1 MPLYHSV
8 PSRANVPAGEI
19 MKKLTIVLG
28 GLISILFATSAS
40 AQTTIEQA
48 RAFQVNTAHS
58 GSITSPGLAP
68 PLRQKWS
75 INFGDFIS
83 YPIIADGRVFVTVKH
98 SGPLYDSQVYAIDSA
113 TGAILWSFNLVGE
126 SLWSALT
133 YENGRLFASTRE
145 GGLRAFDAATGTVFW
160 TKSVGGP
167 YTAPPTAFQGVVY
180 LSGSGYVWAF
190 SQATGNFLWK
200 TPVDNSDASSPVVTD
215 EAVYVSYTCPHVY
228 KLNRATGAQIWS
240 YSAGCTSAGGKTA
253 VLHNGRLYVRD
264 GISDYLFDSQTGSI
278 LNTFNS
284 LAENAPAFSGN
295 MGFFLHGAPR
305 FGQIATLEARDQSN
319 NNALVW
325 SFTGDGYLQSGLL
338 VVNNILYVG
347 SARGKLYGLDTSTGL
362 VVWSTTAGN
371 SIPYVDEHN
380 GGRPTTGLAA
390 AEGLLVIPTDT
401 TLVAYEQDNTP
412 PSVTWNAPVPAANSP
427 GWNTTA
433 VDFPFSLSGVGT
445 ATPAS
450 PLHFT
455 EEGVGQT
462 QSVSL
467 TDRDG
472 NVTSVSSP
480 VINIDWSSPSTSA
493 VISPAPGCGEWCSSV
508 EITLSASDNLSG
520 VANTFYRVDSG
531 APQTYTSPF
540 SVSSN
545 GAHTVSYWSQDV
557 AGNIESTRSSVVKI
571 DTTAPT
577 TMASTAGTA
586 GSNGWYR
593 SAVQVSL
600 SASDNNQSGVANTYY
615 SVDGGVAQT
624 YGGSFSIGAEGLHQV
639 NFWSVD
645 TLGNTETQQ
654 SATIKI
660 DLTGSTVQ
668 SSTAGTT
675 AANNFFRSAV
685 QVTLTAADNISG
697 VASVYYRIDGGA
709 TNTYTEAFVVSGDGI
724 HSVDYWSTD
733 VAGNSS
739 ASSNIPIKID
749 MTGPVTQVSL
759 SGTLGTNGWYR
770 STAKVTLVAMDNFN
784 GVSAT
789 FYTID
794 GGSTK
799 TYSQTFNV
807 SNNGTHTI
815 TYWSVDG
822 IMNGEPAKTVLV
834 KVDTNKPEVTATA
847 TPNSV
852 LQSSDPVTVTIS
864 GHVTDTVSSFQPGS
878 ASFVVVDEYGVT
890 QPAGPVVLNASGIYL
905 FTLTLPAT
913 KNAGDRSHVYTITV
927 TGSDQAGNTNSDS
940 ATVRIN

>member
-1 MPLYHSV
+1 
-8 PSRANVPAGEI
+8 

-28 GLISILFATSAS
+28 GLISILFATSAP
-40 AQTTIEQA
+40 AQTPIEQA
-48 RAFQVNTAHS
+48 RAFQVNTAHT

-75 INFGDFIS
+75 INFGNFIS

-98 SGPLYDSQVYAIDSA
+98 GGPFYDSRVYAIDA
-113 TGAILWSFNLVGE
+113 ANGAIVWSFNLVGE

-145 GGLRAFDAATGTVFW
+145 GGLRCFDAATGTVIW

-167 YTAPPTAFQGVVY
+167 FMAPPTAFQGVVY
-180 LSGSGYVWAF
+180 LSGKGYVWAF
-190 SQATGNFLWK
+190 SEDTGNFLWK
-200 TPVDNSDASSPVVTD
+200 TPVNNSDASSPVVTD
-215 EAVYVSYTCPHVY
+215 EAVYVSYTCPDVY

-240 YSAGCTSAGGKTA
+240 YSAGCSGAGGKTA

-264 GISDYLFDSQTGSI
+264 AVSDYLFDSQTGSV
-278 LNTFNS
+278 LGTFS
-284 LAENAPAFSGN
+284 SPVENAPTFSGN

-305 FGQIATLEARDQSN
+305 FGQLATLEGRDQSN

-347 SARGKLYGLDTSTGL
+347 SDRGKLYGLDTATGQ

-380 GGRPTTGLAA
+380 GSRPTAGLAA

-412 PSVTWNAPVPAANSP
+412 PSLTWSAPVPVANAS

-445 ATPAS
+445 ATPES

-455 EEGVGQT
+455 EEGAGQS

-493 VISPAPGCGEWCSSV
+493 VISSAPGCAEWCSSV
-508 EITLSASDNLSG
+508 EITLSALDNLSG
-520 VANTFYRVDSG
+520 VAKTFYRVDSG
-531 APQTYTSPF
+531 APQIYTSPF

-545 GAHTVSYWSQDV
+545 GAHTVSYWSQDA
-557 AGNIESTRSSVVKI
+557 AGNIESAHSSVVKI
-571 DTTAPT
+571 DTSAPT
-577 TMASTAGTA
+577 TQTSTTGTA
-586 GSNGWYR
+586 GGNGWYR

-600 SASDNNQSGVANTYY
+600 TASDSNQSGVANTYY
-615 SVDGGVAQT
+615 SVDGGATQT
-624 YGGSFSIGAEGLHQV
+624 YDSSFSIGAEGLHQV

-645 TLGNTETQQ
+645 ALGNTESQQ
-654 SATIKI
+654 SVTIKI

-685 QVTLTAADNISG
+685 QVTLTTADNLSG

-709 TNTYTEAFVVSGDGI
+709 TNTYTGTFVVSGDGI
-724 HSVDYWSTD
+724 HSVEYWSTD
-733 VAGNSS
+733 VAGNGG
-739 ASSNIPIKID
+739 ASYNIPVKID
-749 MTGPVTQVSL
+749 MTGPVTQVTL
-759 SGTLGTNGWYR
+759 AGTLGMNGWYR
-770 STAKVTLVAMDNFN
+770 STAKVTLVSTDNFN
-784 GVSAT
+784 GVSAI
-789 FYTID
+789 YYSID

-799 TYSQTFNV
+799 IYSQTFNV

-815 TYWSVDG
+815 TYWSIDG
-822 IMNGEPAKTVLV
+822 IMNGEPVKTMSV
-834 KVDTNKPEVTATA
+834 KVDTNKPDVTATA

-878 ASFVVVDEYGVT
+878 ASFAVVDEYGVT
-890 QPAGPVVLNASGIYL
+890 QPTGPIMLQANGNYS
-905 FTLTLPAT
+905 FTLVLPAT
-913 KNAGDRSHVYTITV
+913 KNSGDRSHVYTITV
-927 TGSDQAGNTNSDS
+927 TGSDQAGNTNSNS

>member
-1 MPLYHSV
+1 
-8 PSRANVPAGEI
+8 

-28 GLISILFATSAS
+28 GLISILCATSAP
-40 AQTTIEQA
+40 AQTPVEQA
-48 RAFQVNTAHS
+48 RAFQVNTAHT
-58 GSITSPGLAP
+58 GSITSPGLVP

-75 INFGDFIS
+75 INFGNFIS

-98 SGPLYDSQVYAIDSA
+98 SGPLYDSRVYAIDA
-113 TGAILWSFNLVGE
+113 ANGAIIWSFNLVGE

-145 GGLRAFDAATGTVFW
+145 GGLRAFNAATGTVIW

-167 YTAPPTAFQGVVY
+167 FTAPPTAFQGVVY
-180 LSGSGYVWAF
+180 LSGRDNVWAF
-190 SQATGNFLWK
+190 SEDTGNLLWK
-200 TPVDNSDASSPVVTD
+200 SPVGNADTSSPVVTD
-215 EAVYVSYTCPHVY
+215 DAVYVSYACPIVY
-228 KLNRATGAQIWS
+228 KLNRANGAQIWS
-240 YSAGCTSAGGKTA
+240 YNTGTCSGAGGKTA

-264 GISDYLFDSQTGSI
+264 AVSDYLFDSQTGSV
-278 LNTFNS
+278 LGTFS
-284 LAENAPAFSGN
+284 SPVENAPAFSGN

-305 FGQIATLEARDQSN
+305 FGELATLEGRDLSN

-338 VVNNILYVG
+338 VVNNIVYVG
-347 SARGKLYGLDTSTGL
+347 SDRGKLYGLDTTTGQ

-380 GGRPTTGLAA
+380 GSRPTTGLAA

-401 TLVAYEQDNTP
+401 TLVAYEADHTP
-412 PSVTWNAPVPAANSP
+412 PSVTWSAPVPVANAS

-445 ATPAS
+445 ATPES

-455 EEGVGQT
+455 GEGVGQT

-493 VISPAPGCGEWCSSV
+493 VISSAPGCGEWCSSV
-508 EITLSASDNLSG
+508 EITLSALDNLSG
-520 VANTFYRVDSG
+520 VAKTFYRVDSG

-545 GAHTVSYWSQDV
+545 GTHTVSYWSQDV
-557 AGNIESTRSSVVKI
+557 AGNIESAHSSVVKI
-571 DTTAPT
+571 DTSAPITQTST
-577 TMASTAGTA
+577 TGTA
-586 GSNGWYR
+586 GGNGWYR

-600 SASDNNQSGVANTYY
+600 TASDNNQSGVANTYY
-615 SVDGGVAQT
+615 SVDGGATQT
-624 YGGSFSIGAEGLHQV
+624 YGSSFSIGAEGLHQV

-645 TLGNTETQQ
+645 TLGNTESQQ
-654 SATIKI
+654 SVTIKI

-685 QVTLTAADNISG
+685 QVTLTTADNLSG

-709 TNTYTEAFVVSGDGI
+709 TNTYTGTFVVSGDGI
-724 HSVDYWSTD
+724 HSVEYWSTD
-733 VAGNSS
+733 VAGNSG
-739 ASSNIPIKID
+739 ASYNIPVKID
-749 MTGPVTQVSL
+749 MTGPVTQATL
-759 SGTLGTNGWYR
+759 SGTLGMNGWYR
-770 STAKVTLVAMDNFN
+770 STAKVTLVSTDNFN
-784 GVSAT
+784 GIYAIYYS
-789 FYTID
+789 ID

-799 TYSQTFNV
+799 IYSQTFNV
-807 SNNGTHTI
+807 SNNGTHVI

-822 IMNGEPAKTVLV
+822 IMNGEPAKTLSV
-834 KVDTNKPEVTATA
+834 KVDTNKPDVTATA
-847 TPNSV
+847 TPNNV

-890 QPAGPVVLNASGIYL
+890 QPTGAIVLQANGNYS
-905 FTLTLPAT
+905 FTLMLPAT
-913 KNAGDRSHVYTITV
+913 KNSGDRSHVYTITV
-927 TGSDQAGNTNSDS
+927 TGSDQAGNTGSDS